1 MLGLAG
7 QSKAASGAKPL
18 HRILVAGVGGGGCNA
33 VGHFISCWTDGP
45 EVVAVNTDTK
55 SLNSCGVT
63 RRIQIGSALTRGLST
78 GGNAAVGKLAAEDD
92 ADVFRELLTGVDL
105 LFLVVALGGGTGTGA
120 APVLARLAR
129 EADALIICFAT
140 MPFDF
145 EGEPKKR
152 QAEEGLHALKEEA
165 DVVICM
171 PNQRL
176 LELAADQ
183 TSLVSIFKKADEMV
197 GVSIRATWKLLVQ
210 AGLINLSFA
219 DVRNLVENSGGVCTF
234 GYGEGFGPDKADM
247 AINAMLS
254 SPIIDRGDV
263 LAKTGALLV
272 NITGGSDLTL
282 MEVQKVMAQLTDA
295 LPRGARVFMGA
306 AIDETWQSKL
316 AVTILAAENW
326 QERPAANEGAVA
338 GDTVETERATATS
351 SGSKSRNREVQTNL
365 PFDAPERSRFQGVDP
380 TLYEGEDL
388 DIPTFVRRGIK
399 IAAER

>member
-7 QSKAASGAKPL
+7 QSKAEGAKPL

-33 VGHFISCWTDGP
+33 VGHFVSGWTDGP
-45 EVVAVNTDTK
+45 EVVAINTDTK
-55 SLNSCGVT
+55 SLASCGVT

-152 QAEEGLHALKEEA
+152 QAEEGLQALKEEA

-210 AGLINLSFA
+210 TGLINLSFA
-219 DVRNLVENSGGVCTF
+219 DVRNLVENSGGMCTF

-247 AINAMLS
+247 AITAMLN
-254 SPIIDRGDV
+254 SPIIDRGSV
-263 LAKTGALLV
+263 LGRAGALLV

-306 AIDETWQSKL
+306 AIDESWQSKL

-326 QERPAANEGAVA
+326 QERSPAKEGA
-338 GDTVETERATATS
+338 GDTADGERPASATS
-351 SGSKSRNREVQTNL
+351 SGAGKSRNREVQTSL

-399 IAAER
+399 ISTDR